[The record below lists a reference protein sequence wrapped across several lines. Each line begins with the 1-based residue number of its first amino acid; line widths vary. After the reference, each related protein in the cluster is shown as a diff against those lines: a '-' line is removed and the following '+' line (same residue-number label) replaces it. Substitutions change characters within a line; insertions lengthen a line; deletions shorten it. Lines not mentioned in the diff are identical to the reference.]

1 MCQAWRLLEIW
12 ELRIPVGKLFCAM
25 LGNICIAGL
34 KVTSLLIWFLIG
46 FSLFPVTFLIRV
58 MSHFP

>member
-25 LGNICIAGL
+25 LGNICIAWAKSDFAL
-34 KVTSLLIWFLIG
+34 DLVFNRFL
-46 FSLFPVTFLIRV
+46 SVSSYV
-58 MSHFP
+58 SN